1 MVPWPYLHLQCLRL
15 EEVDRTIKQP
25 NTISTRQQLQPV
37 EISRGID
44 TPFKKQSRWAK
55 LMITSSLRDFNSV
68 RLKEISFYGKDLYNI
83 RDWMQKCYQ
92 LINVDV
98 DAGDYLAF

>member
-1 MVPWPYLHLQCLRL
+1 MAIFTPSVLAL

-25 NTISTRQQLQPV
+25 NIILTRQQLQPV
-37 EISRGID
+37 EISKGID

-68 RLKEISFYGKDLYNI
+68 RLKEISFYGKDLYSI
-83 RDWMQKCYQ
+83 RDWMRKCYQ
-92 LINVDV
+92 LLYVDV
-98 DAGDYLAF
+98 NAGDYLAF